1 MIELKELYKKYGSHI
16 VLNGISLDVK
26 KGSVFG
32 FLGHNGAGKSTT
44 MNILTGL
51 INYDSGIVRIN
62 GKDMKSNKNEIM
74 KNVGYL
80 PETPK
85 FYPYMNAYEYLSFIG
100 NLSGYSK
107 KEIRNRSKELLK
119 QVKLESAEK
128 RRIGGYSRGMKQR
141 LGLAVSIFNK
151 PEILFLDE
159 PSSAL
164 DPEGRR
170 EIIEIIQNLKKQDI
184 TVFLSTHILNDV
196 ERVCDEVVILNDGE
210 IALQG
215 KLNKIKEDY
224 ILPVYDIEFE
234 NSIENIKELLLKESW
249 IYNIHEKNKL
259 ISVYVKDRDTAKKQL
274 LKLVSRFDNPVTSYS
289 MRKSNLEDIF
299 LRVVNK
305 NE

>member
-51 INYDSGIVRIN
+51 ISYDSGIVRIN

-141 LGLAVSIFNK
+141 LGLAVAIFNK

-274 LKLVSRFDNPVTSYS
+274 LKLVSRFDNPVISYS